1 MPDDVKGRE
10 HLLARRKA
18 LFDVFRAFSG
28 RWRAHFHPN
37 RAEELMPIWLVG
49 IEQLEL
55 DGLADL
61 AVRYAAT
68 ASKFPPAPDEFASYV
83 RREQEKRFGVAAP
96 APTAKRRVW
105 EWVSPL
111 TGRIN
116 RVEEFAD
123 GFACSNL
130 DDQREFDAFTAAG
143 KVEYCEHMVHQYSAS
158 LRRTA

>member
-18 LFDVFRAFSG
+18 LLDVFRAFSG

-55 DGLADL
+55 DGLSEL
-61 AVRYAAT
+61 AVRYAAS
-68 ASKFPPAPDEFASYV
+68 ASKYPPAPDEFAGFV
-83 RREQEKRFGVAAP
+83 RREQARRFGAAV
-96 APTAKRRVW
+96 PTATARRRVW

-111 TGRIN
+111 SNRIC
-116 RVEEFAD
+116 RVEEFPD

-130 DDQREFDAFTAAG
+130 DDQREFDAFTGAG
-143 KVEYCEHMVHQYSAS
+143 KVEYCEHMVHEYSAP
-158 LRRTA
+158 LGVPA